1 MASGFDNDVMFAD
14 NVDFSAGSPVEGKVT
29 ADGQLLIGATASPNI
44 RVSTLTAGSGM
55 TITNGEGSITLSA
68 GTTVATTY
76 TTDSGNAIPVA
87 NILNVL
93 GGTGVETSGS
103 GNTVTIDASAATP
116 LSFPCDSGTATP
128 AANALTLAGSGSIT
142 TTGSGSTAT
151 TALTGL
157 TNHAVLVGAGTST
170 LTNVGPTATVG
181 QVLQSAGAAADPA
194 FSTATYPLTTTVSQ
208 ILYSSAANTVVGL
221 ATALDGVLITSHTG
235 VPSWLANG
243 ATGEVLTATT
253 GAPPSWQAGGGGGVD
268 SVSGTADRITSTGGA
283 DPILDIA
290 ATYVGQTSITTLGTV
305 ATGTWDGT
313 DIAVAAGGTGN
324 NTFTAYSV
332 ICAGTTA
339 TGAFQNVSG
348 VGSSTQVLTS
358 NGAGTLPTWQTPAS
372 GAGNWIKISSA
383 TASASATINFTGLTN
398 TYSTYVVTISN
409 LAPATDATTL
419 WMRTSTDGGASY
431 DAGASDYA

>member
-170 LTNVGPTATVG
+170 ITKVGPTATAG
-181 QVLQSAGAAADPA
+181 QVLQSAGASADPA

-208 ILYSSAANTVVGL
+208 ILYSSATNTVAGL
-221 ATALDGVLITSHTG
+221 ATANRGVLTTGATG
-235 VPSWLANG
+235 VPVITALATDGQLIIGSTAGAPAAATLTAGTGVTITPGSNSITIA
-243 ATGEVLTATT
+243 ATGSIMWTDVTGTSQNAAVNNGYVANNTSLVTITLPASFAVGDIVRVAGLNTGLWSLVANTGDIINFGSSPTSAGGSLTATNRYD
-253 GAPPSWQAGGGGGVD
+253 AVEVVGVVANTTWIVLS
-268 SVSGTADRITSTGGA
+268 SVGN
-283 DPILDIA
+283 L
-290 ATYVGQTSITTLGTV
+290 TV
-305 ATGTWDGT
+305 A
-313 DIAVAAGGTGN
+313 
-324 NTFTAYSV
+324 
-332 ICAGTTA
+332 
-339 TGAFQNVSG
+339 
-348 VGSSTQVLTS
+348 
-358 NGAGTLPTWQTPAS
+358 
-372 GAGNWIKISSA
+372 
-383 TASASATINFTGLTN
+383 
-398 TYSTYVVTISN
+398 
-409 LAPATDATTL
+409 
-419 WMRTSTDGGASY
+419 
-431 DAGASDYA
+431 